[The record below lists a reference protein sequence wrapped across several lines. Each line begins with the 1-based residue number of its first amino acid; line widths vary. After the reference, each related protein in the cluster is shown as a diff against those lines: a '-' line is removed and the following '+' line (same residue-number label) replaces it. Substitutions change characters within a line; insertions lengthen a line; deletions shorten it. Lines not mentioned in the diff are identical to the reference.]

1 MKAKSKYLDHFNNN
15 QMKPYSNI
23 KERVS
28 KLEGELTDLS
38 QSRNEY
44 KIMEDISEIKSDI
57 RMIKSYLFG
66 DYQTKQSNFRKYSLS

>member
-1 MKAKSKYLDHFNNN
+1 MKVKRNYLDHFSNNH
-15 QMKPYSNI
+15 MKLHSNI
-23 KERVS
+23 KERLT
-28 KLEGELTDLS
+28 KLEGELTDLP